1 VPSQKKMHNLQ
12 KVKSEKD
19 LNTQYSFET
28 LYKIL
33 PLAPRV
39 LGLLIADE
47 CQLVLSFDGLVEKLA
62 GSKSSTLTNINL
74 LLKTKKYFVLQL

>member
-1 VPSQKKMHNLQ
+1 VSLRTIRAFAKK
-12 KVKSEKD
+12 KCIICKSKERKD

-33 PLAPRV
+33 PALRV

-47 CQLVLSFDGLVEKLA
+47 CQLVLSFDGLVE
-62 GSKSSTLTNINL
+62 N
-74 LLKTKKYFVLQL
+74 